1 MHTHSTRSLII
12 SALLMLTA
20 CGSALSFVPPQG
32 TPVASILSSQ
42 SFNQSQQPCSEQFS
56 RIDLP
61 HFTSGGTNGSALYA
75 SNGTGVA
82 VGDLNGDHRPDV
94 VYGNIVGTV
103 TIFVNDGDFTFT
115 PVTTTLSD
123 VRSLA
128 IVDTDG
134 DGTREL
140 VATRR
145 FAPPII
151 GTLTPAGFTFSEM
164 PDVYTAFYAM
174 GWQDINADGTLDAVL
189 GTYDNEQLQY
199 QGLIFQTRGGGGVFV
214 YTQENGRFLQNR
226 LNQHAQAL
234 ALIFPDLNDDGR
246 ADILVGNDFNEP
258 DAAWTV
264 TPSGYTPIAPF
275 SQTTENTMSL
285 DYADTDN
292 NGVLDIFAA
301 DMKPYD
307 QSVTTMAQWLPA
319 MLKLTRPLSADD
331 PQYIENTLQMWDGTN
346 WQNTAYNLQLD
357 ATGWSWSATFADL
370 DNNGWQ
376 DLYVVNGMK
385 ANDLLAYLPNGE
397 LSEDDLLFQ
406 TSDAKKYTITQR
418 GLQHTGSGRA
428 ASMVDLDNDGDL
440 DVVVNPIDGPAQL
453 YRNNLCGTQSIIMTL
468 IDESSRNR
476 DAVGAV
482 VRIQSPMGSQMRSVQ
497 VSSGY
502 LSGRSTTIHFGLG
515 TDTTVPTMHIQW
527 PDGTYS
533 MIDSLHSGAHY
544 TITRKALP

>member
-1 MHTHSTRSLII
+1 
-12 SALLMLTA
+12 
-20 CGSALSFVPPQG
+20 
-32 TPVASILSSQ
+32 
-42 SFNQSQQPCSEQFS
+42 
-56 RIDLP
+56 
-61 HFTSGGTNGSALYA
+61 
-75 SNGTGVA
+75 
-82 VGDLNGDHRPDV
+82 
-94 VYGNIVGTV
+94 
-103 TIFVNDGDFTFT
+103 
-115 PVTTTLSD
+115 
-123 VRSLA
+123 
-128 IVDTDG
+128 
-134 DGTREL
+134 
-140 VATRR
+140 
-145 FAPPII
+145 
-151 GTLTPAGFTFSEM
+151 
-164 PDVYTAFYAM
+164 
-174 GWQDINADGTLDAVL
+174 
-189 GTYDNEQLQY
+189 
-199 QGLIFQTRGGGGVFV
+199 
-214 YTQENGRFLQNR
+214 
-226 LNQHAQAL
+226 
-234 ALIFPDLNDDGR
+234 
-246 ADILVGNDFNEP
+246 
-258 DAAWTV
+258 
-264 TPSGYTPIAPF
+264 
-275 SQTTENTMSL
+275 
-285 DYADTDN
+285 
-292 NGVLDIFAA
+292 
-301 DMKPYD
+301 
-307 QSVTTMAQWLPA
+307 MAQWLPA